1 MNNENEKKLAAME
14 AVKSIRSGMTVGLG
28 SGSTAAYMIEEL
40 GKKVSEGLKIQGVPS
55 SKTTERMA
63 REAGIPIIEL
73 HKAGIL
79 DINIDGADE
88 FDPYMQLIKG
98 GGGALLREKIV
109 AFNSKCNV
117 IIADSGK
124 QVVRLGKFKLPI
136 ETIPFAT
143 ENIIGLLEKDGLKPR
158 LRKADNNIY
167 ITDENNYI
175 VDLDILGF
183 TNLVKLEEKLLK
195 IPGIV
200 ETGLF
205 LETTHRIIIGQG
217 NSTRTIERQV

>member
-1 MNNENEKKLAAME
+1 MDQENEKKLAAIE
-14 AVKSIRSGMTVGLG
+14 AVKLIRSGMTVGLG
-28 SGSTAAYMIEEL
+28 SGSTAAYMIKEL
-40 GKKVSEGLKIQGVPS
+40 GKKVSDGLKIQGVAS
-55 SKTTERMA
+55 SETTEKMA
-63 REAGIPIIEL
+63 REVGIPIVEL
-73 HKAGIL
+73 HKAKTI

-124 QVVRLGKFKLPI
+124 QVMRLGKFKLPI

-143 ENIIGLLEKDGLKPR
+143 ENIIDLLEKDGLKPR
-158 LRKADNNIY
+158 LRKADNDIY

-183 TNLVKLEEKLLK
+183 TNLTTLEEKLLK

-205 LETTHRIIIGQG
+205 LETTHKIIIGQG
-217 NSTRTIERQV
+217 NSTRTIER

>member
-1 MNNENEKKLAAME
+1 MSQENEKRSAAIE
-14 AVKSIRSGMTVGLG
+14 AVKLIRSGMTIGLG
-28 SGSTAAYMIEEL
+28 SGSTAAYMIQEL
-40 GKKVSEGLKIQGVPS
+40 GKKIANGLKIRGVTS
-55 SKTTERMA
+55 SKNTEKLAIEA
-63 REAGIPIIEL
+63 RIPLIALHEAKIV
-73 HKAGIL
+73 

-109 AFNSKCNV
+109 AYNSKCNV
-117 IIADSGK
+117 VIADSTK
-124 QVVRLGKFKLPI
+124 EVPRLGKFKLPI

-143 ENIIGLLEKDGLKPR
+143 GNIIDLLAKERLKPQ
-158 LRKADNNIY
+158 LRKAGNDLY

-183 TNLVKLEEKLLK
+183 TNLAQLEERLLK

-205 LETTHRIIIGQG
+205 LETTHKIIVGHG
-217 NSTRTIERQV
+217 SSTKTIDR

>member
-1 MNNENEKKLAAME
+1 MSQENEKQLAALE
-14 AVKSIRSGMTVGLG
+14 AVKLIRSGMTIGLG
-28 SGSTAAYMIEEL
+28 SGSTTAYMINEL
-40 GKKVSEGLKIQGVPS
+40 GKKISNGFKIRGVAS
-55 SKTTERMA
+55 SDNTEKLAM
-63 REAGIPIIEL
+63 EVGIPIIAL
-73 HKAGIL
+73 HEAKTI

-109 AFNSKCNV
+109 AFNSKYNV

-124 QVVRLGKFKLPI
+124 EVMRLGKFKLPI

-143 ENIIGLLEKDGLKPR
+143 ENIIDLLEKEGLKPN
-158 LRKADNNIY
+158 LRKVKSEIY
-167 ITDENNYI
+167 VTDENNYI
-175 VDLDILGF
+175 VDLDILGY
-183 TNLVKLEEKLLK
+183 TNLARLEEKLLK

-205 LETTHRIIIGQG
+205 LETTNKIIIGQG
-217 NSTRTIERQV
+217 GSTRTIER

>member
-1 MNNENEKKLAAME
+1 MNQEHEKKMAAIE
-14 AVKSIRSGMTVGLG
+14 AVKLIRNGMTVGLG
-28 SGSTAAYMIEEL
+28 SGSTAAYMITEL
-40 GKKVSEGLKIQGVPS
+40 GKRVSDGLKIRGVAS
-55 SKTTERMA
+55 SRATEKMA
-63 REAGIPIIEL
+63 GEVGIPIIEL
-73 HKAGIL
+73 HEATTI

-124 QVVRLGKFKLPI
+124 EVLRLGKFKLPI

-143 ENIIGLLEKDGLKPR
+143 ENIIALLEKDGLKPR
-158 LRKADNNIY
+158 LRKANDGIY

-175 VDLDILGF
+175 VDLDILGY
-183 TNLVKLEEKLLK
+183 TNLAGLEEKLLK
-195 IPGIV
+195 IPGVV

-205 LETTHRIIIGQG
+205 LESTHKIIVGRDQTIKI
-217 NSTRTIERQV
+217 IERRT

>member
-1 MNNENEKKLAAME
+1 MNQEHEKKMAAIE
-14 AVKSIRSGMTVGLG
+14 AVKLIRNGMTVGLG
-28 SGSTAAYMIEEL
+28 SGSTAAYMITEL
-40 GKKVSEGLKIQGVPS
+40 GKRVSDGLKIRGVAS
-55 SKTTERMA
+55 SRATEKMA
-63 REAGIPIIEL
+63 GEVGIPIIEL
-73 HKAGIL
+73 HEATTI

-124 QVVRLGKFKLPI
+124 EVPRLGKFKLPI

-143 ENIIGLLEKDGLKPR
+143 ENIIALLEKDGLKPR
-158 LRKADNNIY
+158 LRKANDGIY

-175 VDLDILGF
+175 VDLDILGY
-183 TNLVKLEEKLLK
+183 TNLAGLEEKLLK
-195 IPGIV
+195 IPGVV

-205 LETTHRIIIGQG
+205 LESTHKIIVGRDQA
-217 NSTRTIERQV
+217 TKMIERRT

>member
-1 MNNENEKKLAAME
+1 MSQENEKQLAALE
-14 AVKSIRSGMTVGLG
+14 AVKLIRSGMTIGLG
-28 SGSTAAYMIEEL
+28 SGSTTAYMINEL
-40 GKKVSEGLKIQGVPS
+40 GKKISNGFKIRGVAS
-55 SKTTERMA
+55 SDNTEKLAM
-63 REAGIPIIEL
+63 EAGIPIIAL
-73 HKAGIL
+73 HEAKTI

-109 AFNSKCNV
+109 AFNSKYNV

-124 QVVRLGKFKLPI
+124 EVMRLGKFKLPI

-143 ENIIGLLEKDGLKPR
+143 ENIIDLLEKEGLKPN
-158 LRKADNNIY
+158 LRKVKSEIY
-167 ITDENNYI
+167 VTDENNYI
-175 VDLDILGF
+175 VDLNILGY
-183 TNLVKLEEKLLK
+183 TNLARLEEKLLK

-205 LETTHRIIIGQG
+205 LETTHKIIIGEG
-217 NSTRTIERQV
+217 DSTRTIER